1 MFTDENAGARRHI
14 AVIHL
19 NPSRQVIFAQNSKK
33 FAQTFRLVKTNSCAQ
48 NTLTICDH
56 VNGSY
61 GNCESLKYESSNG
74 HDGTYPVTARVE
86 TQWENSPQQ

>member
-1 MFTDENAGARRHI
+1 MFPDETAGARRHI

-19 NPSRQVIFAQNSKK
+19 NPSRQVMFAQNSKK
-33 FAQTFRLVKTNSCAQ
+33 FAQTFRLVKTNSGAR

-56 VNGSY
+56 VNGTY
-61 GNCESLKYESSNG
+61 GNCDSVKYGSSNG
-74 HDGTYPVTARVE
+74 HDGTYPAIARVE